1 MARMARDA
9 GTWPDEQQEPA
20 GAGRSRAVPWVA
32 TATGVVLLILAPRY
46 GPHRDELYFVV
57 AGHHPQRGYPDQ
69 PPLTPLLAAFLHDLA
84 PGSLVALRSVSA
96 LLVVLV
102 VWLAADL
109 ARAFGASRHGQLL
122 SAVVV
127 AVGPGV
133 LSVGHLLSTST
144 LDLAVWV
151 GVTRLAV
158 AALGSG
164 DRRWWL
170 AAGLLLGVGLEN
182 KTLPAFLA
190 LGLVVGLAG
199 SPRFRGHLAS
209 PWLWAAA
216 LVAVALWAP
225 NLHWQATHGWPQL
238 ELGADIRAEDGGLLG
253 AVTLVGFQLLL
264 LGPIGGYLAVRGLG
278 VGLRNRTGL
287 VAPVA
292 TAYVVVLAVLLA
304 TGGKHYY
311 TLGLL
316 VALAAAGAA
325 RSSPALPAP
334 APGRPRSSWFVW
346 IAAIA
351 GLVPLPSALPVLPA
365 PVYAATPWAAINDDQ
380 LNTIGWPTVVAQVR
394 DVVDQQP
401 AGVVVLS
408 QNYGE
413 AGAWSWF
420 TGRPAWSGHNG
431 YADWGPPPE
440 SSGPVVLLGDREPD
454 PDLWDGCRL
463 AATLDP
469 GVDNEE
475 FGARVWVCAG
485 PVGSWSRVWPRQRH
499 LST

>member
-238 ELGADIRAEDGGLLG
+238 ELGADIRAEDGGLSG

-304 TGGKHYY
+304 TGGKHDY

-325 RSSPALPAP
+325 RSSPALPTP
-334 APGRPRSSWFVW
+334 APGRPRLAHRGRSGARRRRP
-346 IAAIA
+346 AAGRCRRAEPELRGGRCVELVHGEARLERAQRLRRLGPPARELRPRRAPRRQGARPRPVGRVPARGHPGPRRGQRGVRCA
-351 GLVPLPSALPVLPA
+351 GVGLRRPGRLLVASLAQAAA
-365 PVYAATPWAAINDDQ
+365 PVR
-380 LNTIGWPTVVAQVR
+380 VR
-394 DVVDQQP
+394 RGLGTRRGCPRRSHVHDVV
-401 AGVVVLS
+401 
-408 QNYGE
+408 
-413 AGAWSWF
+413 
-420 TGRPAWSGHNG
+420 RPRTWRA
-431 YADWGPPPE
+431 
-440 SSGPVVLLGDREPD
+440 
-454 PDLWDGCRL
+454 
-463 AATLDP
+463 
-469 GVDNEE
+469 
-475 FGARVWVCAG
+475 
-485 PVGSWSRVWPRQRH
+485 
-499 LST
+499 

>member
-1 MARMARDA
+1 VPTSGPR
-9 GTWPDEQQEPA
+9 TPA
-20 GAGRSRAVPWVA
+20 
-32 TATGVVLLILAPRY
+32 
-46 GPHRDELYFVV
+46 
-57 AGHHPQRGYPDQ
+57 
-69 PPLTPLLAAFLHDLA
+69 
-84 PGSLVALRSVSA
+84 
-96 LLVVLV
+96 
-102 VWLAADL
+102 
-109 ARAFGASRHGQLL
+109 
-122 SAVVV
+122 
-127 AVGPGV
+127 
-133 LSVGHLLSTST
+133 
-144 LDLAVWV
+144 
-151 GVTRLAV
+151 
-158 AALGSG
+158 
-164 DRRWWL
+164 
-170 AAGLLLGVGLEN
+170 
-182 KTLPAFLA
+182 
-190 LGLVVGLAG
+190 
-199 SPRFRGHLAS
+199 
-209 PWLWAAA
+209 
-216 LVAVALWAP
+216 
-225 NLHWQATHGWPQL
+225 
-238 ELGADIRAEDGGLLG
+238 
-253 AVTLVGFQLLL
+253 GFQLLL

-413 AGAWSWF
+413 ACAWSWF

-431 YADWGPPPE
+431 YADWNPHPRAPAPSCSSATGSPTPTCGTGAGSRPPWTPAWTTRSSVRGCGSAPARSAPGRE
-440 SSGPVVLLGDREPD
+440 SGPGSGTCPREE
-454 PDLWDGCRL
+454 R
-463 AATLDP
+463 
-469 GVDNEE
+469 
-475 FGARVWVCAG
+475 ARN
-485 PVGSWSRVWPRQRH
+485 PTRVPSSFARP
-499 LST
+499 